1 MKERPLIFSPWSV
14 RRILED
20 KKTETRRVMDVPL
33 NAEGPFEAAMDPG
46 SGPHMNQWAMKVD
59 GKFTRYK
66 CPLGR
71 VGDRIWVREPWYPAF
86 KQTDTESGCIFKA
99 DYGFRKDLVRDYT
112 PHGGWK
118 SPLFLPRKF
127 ARIILEL
134 VDIQVERLQDMRE
147 QAAIAEGIQSELV
160 HPPSGY
166 DPDNYHPPG
175 AFGYVSGLHP
185 FPEGKIY
192 PTAKEAYREL
202 WDSLHIKDGHT
213 WSTNPFIWVYKFR
226 RINERS

>member
-20 KKTETRRVMDVPL
+20 NKSETRRVIDEQICFGSAGPNEPL
-33 NAEGPFEAAMDPG
+33 KLRGLTPL
-46 SGPHMNQWAMKVD
+46 
-59 GKFTRYK
+59 K
-66 CPLGR
+66 CPLGK

-118 SPLFLPRKF
+118 SPLFLPRTF
-127 ARIILEL
+127 ARIVLEL
-134 VDIQVERLQDMRE
+134 IDIQVERLQDITE
-147 QAAIAEGIQSELV
+147 QAAIAEGIHEFNLSNGLV
-160 HPPSGY
+160 YGY
-166 DPDNYHPPG
+166 DPNGTPG
-175 AFGYVSGLHP
+175 GMVMD
-185 FPEGKIY
+185 
-192 PTAKEAYREL
+192 TARLAYAAL

-213 WSTNPFIWVYKFR
+213 WSTNPFVWVYKFR
-226 RINERS
+226 RLLP